1 MRLRVLG
8 AAVVVLAV
16 LGGCRLEVDLNV
28 TVERDGSG
36 RVEVVAA
43 LDPEALRRAGGDL
56 EAVLALDDLVEA
68 GWEVTGPATE
78 GDGFTRVRVSKGF
91 DSPEAS
97 QSVLAEITGD
107 DGPFQGFAVGR
118 DRSFAR
124 TRWTFEGTV
133 DLSGGLEDF
142 GDEDL
147 AAELDGEP
155 IGRSVEELEEQLG
168 ATLDRLVGL
177 RVSVRLPG
185 AVSSNAATRADNG
198 AVWTLAFGRGP
209 ADLAAEGTERRTAVL
224 VWTGVGVLAALALVV
239 LLLVRLAIR
248 VTDRTL
254 ATEGSG
260 ARGRS
265 EDPVAPVAAPAGGRA
280 AHDDPEPAPGE
291 PDEGA
296 PLA

>member
-1 MRLRVLG
+1 MLG
-8 AAVVVLAV
+8 AALAVLAV

-43 LDPEALRRAGGDL
+43 LDPEALERAGGDL
-56 EAVLALDDLVEA
+56 EAVLALDDLVDA
-68 GWEVTGPATE
+68 GWEVTGPTTE
-78 GDGFTRVRVSKGF
+78 GDGFTRIRVGKGF
-91 DSPEAS
+91 GSPEAAR
-97 QSVLAEITGD
+97 SVLAEITGD
-107 DGPFQGFAVGR
+107 DGPFQGFEVGR

-133 DLSGGLEDF
+133 DLSGGLEAF

-185 AVSSNAATRADNG
+185 EVSSNAATRADNG

-224 VWTGVGVLAALALVV
+224 VWTGIGVLAALALVV

-248 VTDRTL
+248 VTDRG
-254 ATEGSG
+254 AADDGSG
-260 ARGRS
+260 PPGRR
-265 EDPVAPVAAPAGGRA
+265 EAAVAAPAAGRGDDGG
-280 AHDDPEPAPGE
+280 HTAPGE

>member
-1 MRLRVLG
+1 MLG
-8 AAVVVLAV
+8 AAVAVLAV
-16 LGGCRLEVDLNV
+16 LGGCRLEIDLNV

-97 QSVLAEITGD
+97 QSVLAEVTGD

-133 DLSGGLEDF
+133 DLSGGLENF

-185 AVSSNAATRADNG
+185 EVSSNAATRADNG

-224 VWTGVGVLAALALVV
+224 VWTGVGVLAALALAV

-248 VTDRTL
+248 VTDRAA
-254 ATEGSG
+254 ATEGSE

-265 EDPVAPVAAPAGGRA
+265 EAPVAAPAGAGA
-280 AHDDPEPAPGE
+280 ADDDPDPAPGE